1 MGMLKTI
8 IKYFFVTVGI
18 NPERLIRVI
27 SKWSIK
33 STIIAEDYNELIEK
47 LRNIEP
53 DLSEQYSRGKEK
65 YNDYLELKR
74 RALHAFQCSLMLKVL
89 GKLDA
94 MKLTVVDIG
103 DSAGTHMRYLQE
115 LTKSKYEVNTISVNL
130 DSRAIEKIKAKGQK
144 AILCRAEDLNLNME
158 QRIDLFTSFEMVE
171 HLHNPAIF
179 FHRLANKSG
188 CNTMLITLPYLRY
201 SRVGLHNVRNKVEN
215 IIFAEDEHIFEL
227 NPEDWTL
234 LMLHSG
240 WKVVHSEIYYQ
251 YPTKWFF
258 IKWLLRKYWQITD
271 YEGFWGAILEKEKTY
286 DELYQDWED

>member
-1 MGMLKTI
+1 MLKTI

-33 STIIAEDYNELIEK
+33 STINNCRNYNELIEK

-179 FHRLANKSG
+179 FHRLANKSD

-201 SRVGLHNVRNKVEN
+201 SRVGLHHVRNRVEN